1 MKTRLKSCHLVI
13 IAFILIKFSAF
24 GQTFNN
30 DIQRNQLL
38 LQEQEESDS
47 LIILPSPQFFSDS
60 HLLFGAEILDPL
72 NPKDF
77 FTRATRLWKTDI
89 RIGIKQQI
97 GNKMKAVFSVRDEDS
112 PQTNSIKLY
121 EAYASVDHSWGKLI
135 IGQRRVKAG
144 GDSYYINQAF
154 DRTFWDK
161 GLIYDFLMRGLETS
175 INFNNSALNLFIG
188 SELSAGFIGGGKY
201 YVQPFDWL
209 RTRLSALYI
218 ARDPKYAAFGFQFG
232 FELSESFET
241 FNSYQIIGYKTFDQ
255 EPSRIK
261 ELTLFNEV
269 RYSLNSK
276 FELGGA
282 VLFRRLIL
290 KPYQDEF
297 RASIDVNY
305 HHNQFFT
312 PSLQIE
318 KFKILDYSE
327 TQIGIAG
334 ELNYYNYIKM
344 IPRLRYIITD
354 YGPNIGFIGIE
365 GQIKFGSSD

>member
-1 MKTRLKSCHLVI
+1 MSSKLNCFFV
-13 IAFILIKFSAF
+13 FCFFLIKSSVS
-24 GQTFNN
+24 GQTLNSN
-30 DIQRNQLL
+30 VPDSPYSKLNQNEVDTLL
-38 LQEQEESDS
+38 TLNTP
-47 LIILPSPQFFSDS
+47 LFFSDS

-72 NPKDF
+72 KPKDF

-97 GNKMKAVFSVRDEDS
+97 GNKMKAVFSIRDEDS

-121 EAYASVDHSWGKLI
+121 ETYASVDNNWGKII
-135 IGQRRVKAG
+135 IGQRRIKAG

-161 GLIYDFLMRGLETS
+161 GLIYDFVMRGLETS
-175 INFNNSALNLFIG
+175 IAFNNSALNLFVG

-209 RTRLSALYI
+209 SNTLSALYI

-232 FELSESFET
+232 LESSESFET
-241 FNSYQIIGYKTFDQ
+241 FNSYQVIGYKTFDQ

-261 ELTLFNEV
+261 ELTLFNEM

-305 HHNQFFT
+305 HHNEFFT

-334 ELNYYNYIKM
+334 ELNYYNYIKV